1 MEPVTKMDAM
11 IQSLRRICLALAW
24 SCLAML
30 AFGRPAFAQP
40 AAEAGPAR
48 VALVIGN
55 SSYERAN
62 VTEAANDARLVAETL
77 RRGRFDV
84 VAVENGSRADIQAAI
99 ESFSRKLR
107 RGGVVVVFYA
117 GQAVQLRGRNFLVP
131 MNTLPQSA
139 QDVTRQVIDLD
150 LILDPLIVSRPLSAV
165 VFLDASRE
173 NPWQEAIGSGLKG
186 LAPVDRMESVAVASV
201 APPGRTASEAGR
213 ETAAVAEWLK
223 AIRTPN
229 LDMTVALT
237 RTREAMAKQARRHPP
252 LWLSSAPPKGL
263 VVTLPG
269 QPIETAQNNRAVI
282 PLPSPPAQTGQPD
295 NYELSF
301 WDSIKT
307 SENAAE
313 YRAYLDSYP
322 NGRFVALARAREQLY
337 RDKAGA
343 SSATVAAAA
352 PGRPVTV
359 STAQKTT
366 RDCDDCPELTLIP
379 PGSFEMGSNEF
390 FEFEK
395 PVHAVTIRNGF
406 YIGTREITFAE
417 WDACVDQGG
426 CAYKPNDRNLGRGR
440 RPVSDIHW
448 NDAVAYTAWLSL
460 KTKRKYRLP
469 SEAEWEY
476 AARAGSTATYPWGR
490 TIDKEQANCVGC
502 NAQARKQT
510 VEVGQ
515 FPANAFGLYDMA
527 GNAAEW
533 VADCWSESYRTAPR
547 DGSAYTTP
555 ACRERVLRGGSF
567 NNDPRYLRSAARF
580 KYEADV
586 RFYTN
591 GFRVLREP

>member
-1 MEPVTKMDAM
+1 MMDLM
-11 IQSLRRICLALAW
+11 TRSRRLACLALAW
-24 SCLAML
+24 ACLAM
-30 AFGRPAFAQP
+30 PAFAQP
-40 AAEAGPAR
+40 AAEPEPAR
-48 VALVIGN
+48 IALVIGN
-55 SSYERAN
+55 AAYERAN
-62 VTEAANDARLVAETL
+62 VGNAAGDARSVAETL
-77 RRGRFDV
+77 RQGRFDV
-84 VAVENGSRADIQAAI
+84 VTVENGKRADLQAAI

-117 GQAVQLRGRNFLVP
+117 GQAVQLRGHNFLVP
-131 MNTLPQSA
+131 VDAPSQSA
-139 QDVTRQVIDLD
+139 QDVARQVIDLD
-150 LILDPLIVSRPLSAV
+150 LILDPVIVSRPLSAV

-173 NPWQEAIGSGLKG
+173 NPWQEAIGGGLKG
-186 LAPVDRMESVAVASV
+186 LAPVDRMESVAVAAV
-201 APPGRTASEAGR
+201 APPGRTGSDTG
-213 ETAAVAEWLK
+213 AVAEWLK

-229 LDMTVALT
+229 LDMTAALT
-237 RTREAMAKQARRHPP
+237 RTREAMARQARRYPP
-252 LWLSSAPPKGL
+252 LWLSSPPPKGL
-263 VVTLPG
+263 VVTAPG
-269 QPIETAQNNRAVI
+269 RPVEIAQNSRAVI
-282 PLPSPPAQTGQPD
+282 PIPGSPAQTGQPD
-295 NYELSF
+295 AYELSL
-301 WDSIKT
+301 WDTIKT

-313 YRAYLDSYP
+313 YKAYLDAYP
-322 NGRFVALARAREQLY
+322 SGRFAALARAREQFY
-337 RDKAGA
+337 RNKAGA

-359 STAQKTT
+359 SRAEKTT
-366 RDCDDCPELTLIP
+366 RDCDECPELTLLP
-379 PGSFEMGSNEF
+379 PGGFEMGSNEF

-395 PVHAVTIRNGF
+395 PVHQVAIRNGF
-406 YIGTREITFAE
+406 YLGTREVSFAE

-426 CAYKPNDRNLGRGR
+426 CAYRPNDRNLGRGK
-440 RPVSDIHW
+440 RPVTDIHW

-460 KTKRKYRLP
+460 KTKRRYRLP

-476 AARAGSTATYPWGR
+476 AARAGSTSTYPWGR
-490 TIDKEQANCVGC
+490 TADKEQANCVGC
-502 NAQARKQT
+502 NAQLRKQT

-533 VADCWSESYRTAPR
+533 VADCWSESYRAAPR

-555 ACRERVLRGGSF
+555 NCRERVLRGGSF

>member
-1 MEPVTKMDAM
+1 MDAM
-11 IQSLRRICLALAW
+11 IRACQRAFLALAW
-24 SCLAML
+24 ACLTL
-30 AFGRPAFAQP
+30 PAFAQP
-40 AAEAGPAR
+40 AIAPEPAR

-55 SSYERAN
+55 SAYGRAN
-62 VTEAANDARLVAETL
+62 ASEAAGDARLVAEAL
-77 RRGRFDV
+77 RQGRFDV
-84 VAVENGSRADIQAAI
+84 VTVENGNRADMQAAI

-107 RGGVVVVFYA
+107 RGGVAVVFYA

-131 MNTLPQSA
+131 VNTSPQST
-139 QDVTRQVIDLD
+139 QDVARQVIDLD
-150 LILDPLIVSRPLSAV
+150 LILDPLIVSRPLSAT
-165 VFLDASRE
+165 VFVDASRE
-173 NPWQEAIGSGLKG
+173 NPWQEAIGGGLKG
-186 LAPVDRMESVAVASV
+186 LAPVDRMETIAVVSS
-201 APPGRTASEAGR
+201 APPGRITSETGR

-229 LDMTVALT
+229 LDMTVALS
-237 RTREAMAKQARRHPP
+237 RTRDAMARQARRHPP
-252 LWLSSAPPKGL
+252 LWLSSLPPKGL
-263 VVTLPG
+263 VVTVPG
-269 QPIETAQNNRAVI
+269 RPAETAQNSRAVI
-282 PLPSPPAQTGQPD
+282 PIPDFPAQAGRPD
-295 NYELSF
+295 AYELSF
-301 WDSIKT
+301 WDTIKT

-313 YRAYLDSYP
+313 YRAYLDAYP
-322 NGRFVALARAREQLY
+322 NGRFTALAKAREQLF
-337 RDKAGA
+337 RNKAGA
-343 SSATVAAAA
+343 SSASLAAAT
-352 PGRPVTV
+352 PGRPVSV
-359 STAQKTT
+359 SGAEKTT
-366 RDCDDCPELTLIP
+366 RDCEDCPELTLIP
-379 PGSFEMGSNEF
+379 PGSFEMGSNEL

-395 PVHAVTIRNGF
+395 PVHSVTIRNGF
-406 YIGTREITFAE
+406 HLGTREVTFAE

-426 CAYKPNDRNLGRGR
+426 CTYRPSDRNLGRGQ
-440 RPVSDIHW
+440 RPVTDIHW

-490 TIDKEQANCVGC
+490 TLDKEQANCVGC

-533 VADCWSESYRTAPR
+533 VADCWSESYRAAPR

-580 KYEADV
+580 KYETDV